1 MSLRLCSDVSE
12 LETDDGMV
20 LLDERAGR
28 YWQLNR
34 TGAFIV
40 RTLLEGSTPQEIAKT
55 LAQRHGV
62 SVEQVTTDV
71 AVLVE
76 RLQTAGLVTA

>member
-1 MSLRLCSDVSE
+1 MSLRLCADVSE
-12 LETDDGMV
+12 LETDEGMV

-34 TGAFIV
+34 TGTFIV